1 MQAVLR
7 SISMRFVITGVLTTF
22 AVLLVAAVLMNA
34 RIAPQLRD
42 EGRAQLVSQID
53 TIVNA
58 AASMEHGMR
67 SNAERTYDQ
76 FAKTFT
82 QPFSLLDQTEDFGGK
97 AVPLLLTG
105 KEKLNQNLA
114 RVDAYSAVT
123 GNAATIF
130 VRVGDDFMRVATSL
144 KKQDGSRAMGTLLGA
159 KHPAYDTLM
168 RGERYVGNALL
179 FGRRYMTTYQ
189 PIKDAGGKIIG
200 LLFIGVDISDLVGS
214 FEKMLASAKIS
225 STGFLYAIDATAG
238 ENQGRLT
245 MHPSAKGKTLAELT
259 RQPEFTKTLLAS
271 PSGFTFEAPAT
282 RAQDLGDQH
291 VVAYAHLPI
300 FNWVLVAESPDEEFY
315 GVGRAV
321 MIGVGLIALIAA
333 IALAIALWLLGRR
346 LIARPIAELSGI
358 IVRLHRG
365 EFGRPVEV
373 TRKDEIG
380 DLMQDLSDLRDQ
392 MHASLSKV
400 RAASDRIAHAT
411 DEIAAGNTD
420 LSARTEQQASSLEQ
434 TAASMEQMTS
444 TVRQNADH
452 ASSASKLAA
461 HASNV
466 ARDAGQLVGRIVDS
480 MHNMSESAGQIRQII
495 GVIDGLAFQTN
506 ILALNAAVEAARAG
520 EQGRGFAV
528 VASEVRMLAQ
538 RSADAAKEIRT
549 LISTTVEQV
558 DHGRDLVAQSGQT
571 MEAVVDSVRNVTT
584 LVDEISN
591 ASQEQSSGIAQIDS
605 AVSHLDTVTQ
615 QNAALVEQATA
626 TSQTLRDEARALS
639 KIVEQFKLDDTRS
652 ARPA

>member
-34 RIAPQLRD
+34 RIAPQLRE
-42 EGRAQLVSQID
+42 EGRVQLISQVE

-58 AASMEHGMR
+58 LASMEHGMR

-76 FAKTFT
+76 FAKTFN
-82 QPFSLLDQTEDFGGK
+82 QPFSLSDKTEEFGGK
-97 AVPLLLTG
+97 TVPLLYNG

-114 RVDAYSAVT
+114 RVDAYSDVT

-144 KKQDGSRAMGTLLGA
+144 KKQDGSRAMGTMLGT
-159 KHPAYDTLM
+159 KHPAYAALM
-168 RGERYVGNALL
+168 RGERYVGNAQL

-214 FEKMLASAKIS
+214 FEKMLGSVKIG
-225 STGFLYAIDATAG
+225 STGFLYAIDAAAG

-245 MHPSAKGKTLAELT
+245 LHPTAQGKTLAELT
-259 RQPEFTKTLLAS
+259 GQAEFTKTLLAN
-271 PSGFTFEAPAT
+271 PNGFSFEAPAT
-282 RAQDLGDQH
+282 RAQDLGDEH
-291 VVAYAHLPI
+291 VVAYAHLPV

-380 DLMQDLSDLRDQ
+380 ELMQDLSDLRDQ

-400 RAASDRIAHAT
+400 RAASDRIAQTT

-461 HASNV
+461 HASTV

-495 GVIDGLAFQTN
+495 GVIDGIAFQTN

-549 LISTTVEQV
+549 LIGATVEQV

-571 MEAVVDSVRNVTT
+571 MDAVVESVRNVTT
-584 LVDEISN
+584 LIDEIST
-591 ASQEQSSGIAQIDS
+591 ASQEQSSGITQIDS

-626 TSQTLRDEARALS
+626 NSQTLRDEARALS
-639 KIVEQFKLDDTRS
+639 KIVEQFKLDDTRGGRT
-652 ARPA
+652 A

>member
-34 RIAPQLRD
+34 RIAPQLRE
-42 EGRAQLVSQID
+42 EGRAQLISQVE

-58 AASMEHGMR
+58 LASMEHGMR

-76 FAKTFT
+76 FAKTFN
-82 QPFSLLDQTEDFGGK
+82 QPFSLSDKTEEFGGK
-97 AVPLLLTG
+97 TVPLLYNG

-114 RVDAYSAVT
+114 RVDAYSDVT

-144 KKQDGSRAMGTLLGA
+144 KKQDGSRAMGTMLGT
-159 KHPAYDTLM
+159 KHPAYAALM
-168 RGERYVGNALL
+168 RGERYVGNAQL

-214 FEKMLASAKIS
+214 FEKMLGSVKIG
-225 STGFLYAIDATAG
+225 STGFLYAIDAAAG

-245 MHPSAKGKTLAELT
+245 LHPTAQGKMLAELT
-259 RQPEFTKTLLAS
+259 GQAEFTKTLLAN
-271 PSGFTFEAPAT
+271 PSGFSFEAPAT
-282 RAQDLGDQH
+282 RAQDLGDEH
-291 VVAYAHLPI
+291 VVAYAHLPVV
-300 FNWVLVAESPDEEFY
+300 NWVLVAESPDEEFY

-380 DLMQDLSDLRDQ
+380 ELMQDLSDLRDQ

-400 RAASDRIAHAT
+400 RAASDRIAQTT

-434 TAASMEQMTS
+434 TAASMDEITATVKQTADTAHQMS
-444 TVRQNADH
+444 ALSAD
-452 ASSASKLAA
+452 ANQIAIKGGGAVAEVEATMRSINGSSKK
-461 HASNV
+461 V
-466 ARDAGQLVGRIVDS
+466 
-480 MHNMSESAGQIRQII
+480 SEIIQII
-495 GVIDGLAFQTN
+495 EGIAFQTN

-528 VASEVRMLAQ
+528 VASEVRALAQ
-538 RSADAAKEIRT
+538 RSSSAAKEIRE
-549 LISTTVEQV
+549 LISASVTQIAAGAQQVEGAGATMHEV
-558 DHGRDLVAQSGQT
+558 VAAVERVGALIDKITAAASEQSGGISQINQ
-571 MEAVVDSVRNVTT
+571 AVNS
-584 LVDEISN
+584 
-591 ASQEQSSGIAQIDS
+591 
-605 AVSHLDTVTQ
+605 LDGNTQ
-615 QNAALVEQATA
+615 QNAALVEQAAAAAESLEHQAAVLT
-626 TSQTLRDEARALS
+626 RAVQ
-639 KIVEQFKLDDTRS
+639 IFKL
-652 ARPA
+652 